1 MARRL
6 DYCADG
12 SPVEFRLGPT
22 SGSSA
27 KVMTT
32 RKRAQV
38 WMTKEREVE
47 EMKEAVKKA
56 KAQQQTQGKKDDGSK
71 SVSIAA

>member
-1 MARRL
+1 MNVPTPET
-6 DYCADG
+6 G
-12 SPVEFRLGPT
+12 SIGGP
-22 SGSSA
+22 SPHRS
-27 KVMTT
+27 MTFKNT
-32 RKRAQV
+32 GNGQGGTKKELER
-38 WMTKEREVE
+38 KEREVE